1 MLLVLAI
8 DWYSTN
14 YSNALVL
21 AIDWYSINYS
31 KSNTRV

>member
-21 AIDWYSINYS
+21 AIDWYSTNYS